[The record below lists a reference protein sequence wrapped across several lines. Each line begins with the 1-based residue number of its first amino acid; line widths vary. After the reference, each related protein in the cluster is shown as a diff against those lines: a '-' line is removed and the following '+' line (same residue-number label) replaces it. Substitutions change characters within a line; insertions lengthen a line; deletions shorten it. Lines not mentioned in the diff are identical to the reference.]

1 MNLLLDTHIYL
12 WALLDDKR
20 LSRKARNLIENATMV
35 YVSTASLFE
44 IAVKI
49 QKGKFTV
56 DFEKVI
62 NNIEKSGFQELP
74 ILADHT
80 KTLIDLP
87 RHHGDPFDH
96 LLLAQALSEPLQFLT
111 ADQPLSVYSELVITV

>member
-20 LSRKARNLIENATMV
+20 LSKKARALIKDAAIV

-49 QKGKFTV
+49 QKGKFHI
-56 DFEKVI
+56 DFEKLI
-62 NNIEKSGFQELP
+62 DSIEKSGFEELP
-74 ILADHT
+74 ILANHT
-80 KTLIDLP
+80 KTLCNLP

-96 LLLAQALSEPLQFLT
+96 LLIAQALSEPLLFLT
-111 ADQPLSVYSELVITV
+111 ADQSLSAYSDIVVLV